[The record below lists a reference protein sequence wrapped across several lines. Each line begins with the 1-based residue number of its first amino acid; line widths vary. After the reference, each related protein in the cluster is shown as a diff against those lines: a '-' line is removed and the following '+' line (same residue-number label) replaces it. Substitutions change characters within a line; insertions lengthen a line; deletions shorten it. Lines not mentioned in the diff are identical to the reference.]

1 MQGRNAQLEG
11 GQELTYVNQKDALQG
26 SLLKRI
32 IEAVNTLAKNT
43 NVSAIGKLTP
53 PAPVDSIQVQGTQ
66 AGNVMTAAS
75 EHLHFVLTHN
85 AELNKGAHYISE
97 IATEPNFLQPHV
109 LDHGASRSGFI
120 HLPALNND
128 GTQQTYYLRS
138 YVQYRGSDPAKPT
151 VFGGLA
157 GATAIQMTGTSKCS
171 LLPSTGSGTASPNG
185 MQGGKGL
192 GVELTRS
199 APGPKRSVA

>member
-1 MQGRNAQLEG
+1 MYGKNAQLEG
-11 GQELTYVNQKDALQG
+11 GQELTHMTHKDALFG
-26 SLLKRI
+26 SLLSRI
-32 IEAVNTLAKNT
+32 IDAVNNLAKNA
-43 NVSAIGKLTP
+43 NVSAVGKLTP

-66 AGNVMTAAS
+66 NGNVLTAAS

-120 HLPALNND
+120 HLPALNNN
-128 GTQQTYYLRS
+128 GTTQTYYLRS

-157 GATAIQMTGTSKCS
+157 GATAIQMTGTSKMS
-171 LLPSTGSGTASPNG
+171 LLSSTGSGTASPTG

-192 GVELTRS
+192 GVEVTRS
-199 APGPKRSVA
+199 APGPKRSTV